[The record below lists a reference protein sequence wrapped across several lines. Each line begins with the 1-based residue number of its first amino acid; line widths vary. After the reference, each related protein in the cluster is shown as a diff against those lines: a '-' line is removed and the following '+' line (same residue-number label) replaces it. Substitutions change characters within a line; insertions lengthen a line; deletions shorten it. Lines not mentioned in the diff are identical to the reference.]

1 MLRLFIFAVFFF
13 LSYDTFAQV
22 NVPTINDFGLKG
34 KVQKCIQQSEYG
46 TETYEFDQKGRLLRL
61 SSRLNQNQKEEIRF
75 IYKND
80 TLDQKWIEVYLDNQ
94 LKKDMSFVFHFNYK
108 ENTVEEWTIR
118 LDEESVTKATY
129 QYDDKS
135 RLLYRLLSDGLE
147 EQRYD
152 YQYIE
157 AADSSVTGIYKNNER
172 FQRILNMKDK
182 SGNTVKSIH
191 EEWSQGILLRKNS
204 FEKNE
209 KGQITKEELID
220 FGIQNDT
227 ISNTLNKKTTYSYD
241 GNGNIS
247 DVVIRNDRISK
258 RQNFIYQYDNHT
270 PSNWVKKI
278 ELPSNKYINRIITY
292 YTEQ

>member
-172 FQRILNMKDK
+172 FERILNMKDK

-191 EEWSQGILLRKNS
+191 EEWSQGILLRKHS

>member
-13 LSYDTFAQV
+13 LSYGTYAQV

-61 SSRLNQNQKEEIRF
+61 SSRLNQNQNEEIRF

-94 LKKDMSFVFHFNYK
+94 LKKDKSFVFHFNYRG
-108 ENTVEEWTIR
+108 NTVEEWTIR

-172 FQRILNMKDK
+172 FERILNKKDA
-182 SGNTVKSIH
+182 SGNTIKSIH
-191 EEWSQGILLRKNS
+191 EEWSQGVLLRKNS

-220 FGIQNDT
+220 FGIQSDT
-227 ISNTLNKKTTYSYD
+227 TSNVLNKTTAYSYD
-241 GNGNIS
+241 DNGNIS
-247 DVVIRNDRISK
+247 GVVIRNDRISK

>member
-22 NVPTINDFGLKG
+22 NVSTINDFGLKG

-172 FQRILNMKDK
+172 FERILNMKDK

>member
-1 MLRLFIFAVFFF
+1 MLRLFILAVFFF

-172 FQRILNMKDK
+172 FERILNMKDK

>member
-1 MLRLFIFAVFFF
+1 MLRLFILAVFFF

-135 RLLYRLLSDGLE
+135 RLLYRLLSNGIE

-172 FQRILNMKDK
+172 FERILNMKDK

-227 ISNTLNKKTTYSYD
+227 ISNTLKKKTTYSYD

>member
-13 LSYDTFAQV
+13 HSYDTFAQV

-172 FQRILNMKDK
+172 FERILNMKDK
-182 SGNTVKSIH
+182 SGI
-191 EEWSQGILLRKNS
+191 E
-204 FEKNE
+204 
-209 KGQITKEELID
+209 D
-220 FGIQNDT
+220 F
-227 ISNTLNKKTTYSYD
+227 YRF
-241 GNGNIS
+241 
-247 DVVIRNDRISK
+247 V
-258 RQNFIYQYDNHT
+258 
-270 PSNWVKKI
+270 
-278 ELPSNKYINRIITY
+278 LPSP
-292 YTEQ
+292 

>member
-1 MLRLFIFAVFFF
+1 MLRLFILAVFFF

-135 RLLYRLLSDGLE
+135 RLLYRLLSDGIE

-157 AADSSVTGIYKNNER
+157 AADSLVTGIYKNNER
-172 FQRILNMKDK
+172 FERILNMKDK

>member
-80 TLDQKWIEVYLDNQ
+80 TLDQKWIEIYLDNQ

-172 FQRILNMKDK
+172 FERILNMKDK

>member
-118 LDEESVTKATY
+118 LDEESVTKTTY

-172 FQRILNMKDK
+172 FERILNMKDK

>member
-46 TETYEFDQKGRLLRL
+46 TETYEFDHKGRLLRL

-172 FQRILNMKDK
+172 FERILNMKDK

-278 ELPSNKYINRIITY
+278 ELPSNKYFNRIITY

>member
-1 MLRLFIFAVFFF
+1 MFRLFIFAVFFF

-75 IYKND
+75 IYNND

-172 FQRILNMKDK
+172 FERILNMKDK

-227 ISNTLNKKTTYSYD
+227 ISNTLNKKTTYGYD

>member
-1 MLRLFIFAVFFF
+1 MLRLFILAVFFF

-22 NVPTINDFGLKG
+22 NVSTINDFGLKG

-172 FQRILNMKDK
+172 FERILNMKDK

-227 ISNTLNKKTTYSYD
+227 ISNTLYKKTTYSYD

>member
-108 ENTVEEWTIR
+108 GNTVEEWTIR

-172 FQRILNMKDK
+172 FERILNMKDK

>member
-1 MLRLFIFAVFFF
+1 MLRLFILAVFFF

-172 FQRILNMKDK
+172 FERILNMKDK

-227 ISNTLNKKTTYSYD
+227 ISNTLNKKTTYGYD

>member
-1 MLRLFIFAVFFF
+1 MLRLFILAVFFF

-22 NVPTINDFGLKG
+22 NVATINDFGLKG

-135 RLLYRLLSDGLE
+135 RLLYRLLSDGIE

-157 AADSSVTGIYKNNER
+157 AADSLVTGIYKNNER
-172 FQRILNMKDK
+172 FERILNMKDK

>member
-172 FQRILNMKDK
+172 FERILNMKDK
-182 SGNTVKSIH
+182 SGNTIKSIH

>member
-1 MLRLFIFAVFFF
+1 
-13 LSYDTFAQV
+13 
-22 NVPTINDFGLKG
+22 
-34 KVQKCIQQSEYG
+34 
-46 TETYEFDQKGRLLRL
+46 
-61 SSRLNQNQKEEIRF
+61 
-75 IYKND
+75 
-80 TLDQKWIEVYLDNQ
+80 
-94 LKKDMSFVFHFNYK
+94 MSFVFHFNYK

-172 FQRILNMKDK
+172 FERILNMKDK

-227 ISNTLNKKTTYSYD
+227 ISNTLYKKTTYSYD

>member
-1 MLRLFIFAVFFF
+1 LFIFAVFFF

-75 IYKND
+75 IYNND

-172 FQRILNMKDK
+172 FERILNMKDK

-227 ISNTLNKKTTYSYD
+227 ISKTLNKKTTYSYD

-292 YTEQ
+292 YTEK

>member
-172 FQRILNMKDK
+172 FERILNMKDK

-241 GNGNIS
+241 GDGNIS

>member
-1 MLRLFIFAVFFF
+1 MLRLFILAVFFF

-22 NVPTINDFGLKG
+22 NVSTINDFGLKG

-172 FQRILNMKDK
+172 FERILNMKDK

>member
-22 NVPTINDFGLKG
+22 HLPTINDFGLKG

-80 TLDQKWIEVYLDNQ
+80 ILDQKWIEVYLDNQ

-172 FQRILNMKDK
+172 FERILNMKDK

-220 FGIQNDT
+220 FGILNDT

>member
-172 FQRILNMKDK
+172 FERILNMKDK

-204 FEKNE
+204 FDKNE

>member
-22 NVPTINDFGLKG
+22 NVSTINDFGLKG

-172 FQRILNMKDK
+172 FERILNMKDK

-227 ISNTLNKKTTYSYD
+227 ISNTLYKKTTYSYD

>member
-46 TETYEFDQKGRLLRL
+46 TETYEFDHKGRLLRL

-172 FQRILNMKDK
+172 FERILNMKDK

-191 EEWSQGILLRKNS
+191 EEWSQGILLRQNS

-278 ELPSNKYINRIITY
+278 ELPSNKYFNRIITY

>member
-172 FQRILNMKDK
+172 FERILNMKDK

>member
-1 MLRLFIFAVFFF
+1 MLRLFILAVFFF

-22 NVPTINDFGLKG
+22 NVATINDFGLKG

-172 FQRILNMKDK
+172 FERILNMKDK

>member
-13 LSYDTFAQV
+13 LSYDAFAQV

-172 FQRILNMKDK
+172 FERILNMKDTL
-182 SGNTVKSIH
+182 GNTVKSIH
-191 EEWSQGILLRKNS
+191 EEWSQGALLRKNS

-209 KGQITKEELID
+209 KGQITTEELID

-247 DVVIRNDRISK
+247 NVVIRNDRISK

>member
-172 FQRILNMKDK
+172 FERILNMKDTL
-182 SGNTVKSIH
+182 GNTVKSIH

>member
-80 TLDQKWIEVYLDNQ
+80 ILDQKWIEVYLDNQ

-172 FQRILNMKDK
+172 FERILNMKDK

-220 FGIQNDT
+220 FGILNDT

>member
-1 MLRLFIFAVFFF
+1 MLRLFILAVFFF

-157 AADSSVTGIYKNNER
+157 AADSSVTAIYKNNER
-172 FQRILNMKDK
+172 FERILNMKDK

>member
-172 FQRILNMKDK
+172 FERILNMKDK

-209 KGQITKEELID
+209 KGQITKEALID

>member
-13 LSYDTFAQV
+13 LSYDAFAQV

-172 FQRILNMKDK
+172 FERILNMKDK

-258 RQNFIYQYDNHT
+258 RQNFIYQYDKHT

-292 YTEQ
+292 YTEK

>member
-172 FQRILNMKDK
+172 FERILNMKDK
-182 SGNTVKSIH
+182 SGNTIKSIH

-241 GNGNIS
+241 GDGNIS

>member
-1 MLRLFIFAVFFF
+1 MLRLFILAVFFF
-13 LSYDTFAQV
+13 ISYDAFAQV

-172 FQRILNMKDK
+172 FERILNMKDK

>member
-172 FQRILNMKDK
+172 FERILNMKDK

-191 EEWSQGILLRKNS
+191 EEWSHGILLRKNS